1 MAVVAPLVPA
11 TVSTLGP
18 AASHK
23 SLSTSPAPAALEH
36 RRASSPGNLRG
47 SASLLM
53 ALVTLSSTM
62 ALGSP
67 VAVLN
72 DVTSVWACFL
82 LACLISA
89 YASLF
94 GRRAGAIDPQ
104 EG

>member
-1 MAVVAPLVPA
+1 
-11 TVSTLGP
+11 
-18 AASHK
+18 
-23 SLSTSPAPAALEH
+23 
-36 RRASSPGNLRG
+36 
-47 SASLLM
+47 M